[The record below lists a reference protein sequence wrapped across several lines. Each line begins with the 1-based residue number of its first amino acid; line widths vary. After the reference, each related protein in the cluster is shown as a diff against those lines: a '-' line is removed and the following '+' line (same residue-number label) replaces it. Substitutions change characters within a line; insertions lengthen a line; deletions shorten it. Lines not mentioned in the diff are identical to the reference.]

1 MCSYWNL
8 YIAELTETNHCQMHH
23 PACAVPN
30 RSETST
36 NQNFRLKGKTIERNK
51 QNEGWHQLFKKNLFR
66 YICLLSYFRIWKKFH
81 QILLLLD
88 YDNPEYLFFL
98 LLNNDMNFYA
108 IRRFLS
114 LLDAS
119 GYVNIHMGI
128 KLLMA
133 TIAKDLQIW

>member
-1 MCSYWNL
+1 
-8 YIAELTETNHCQMHH
+8 MHH

-36 NQNFRLKGKTIERNK
+36 NQNFRLKGKI
-51 QNEGWHQLFKKNLFR
+51 
-66 YICLLSYFRIWKKFH
+66 
-81 QILLLLD
+81 LD

-133 TIAKDLQIW
+133 TIAKDLQIWL